1 MGKKKKSFIT
11 IRAMRTGKAKR
22 ITEVF
27 YRALFPHETPTEGKL
42 FSREAERGGL
52 LGNISNATY

>member
-1 MGKKKKSFIT
+1 LFIT
-11 IRAMRTGKAKR
+11 IRARRTGKVKR

-27 YRALFPHETPTEGKL
+27 YRALFSHETPTEGKL
-42 FSREAERGGL
+42 FSRQVERGGL